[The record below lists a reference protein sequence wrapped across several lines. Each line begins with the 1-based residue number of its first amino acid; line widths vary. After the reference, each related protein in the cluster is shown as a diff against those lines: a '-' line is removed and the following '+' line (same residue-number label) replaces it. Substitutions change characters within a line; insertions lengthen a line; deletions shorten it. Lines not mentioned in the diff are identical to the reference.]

1 MVKAIY
7 TLGGCLLTVMAFVGF
22 LSLEMPESRGQEAVT
37 KRDQAVPD
45 ATSPFPGGYKSVK
58 ACRLC
63 HRGQIRELDP
73 DQDKSF
79 VLLNEPAIWL
89 TDPHSKAFE
98 FIDWS
103 KSEDPADASASQ
115 QLSREICHKLG
126 IPDIHKAQEC
136 LSCHANWVAGLDEPP
151 LFYTAGVGC
160 ESCHGPSAAWE
171 NEHKEPTWRARSVA
185 YKADKGM
192 VDVRHPV
199 KRAEQCFSCHI
210 GNVKQGKHI
219 THEMFAAGH
228 PPLPSIE
235 IESFAKQMPRH
246 WRYLEEKIA
255 DSLKVAGPD
264 NADEP
269 PFKLFDE
276 FIRENYLYL
285 KSGGSSPI
293 DHNQAAAAV
302 VLGGVVALREM
313 SELTHDLARPAT
325 NRGQSWPE
333 LAVFDCT
340 ACHHELRN
348 PSWRQTRSDDFR
360 PGRPTMHAWPTA
372 LVRLAIFH
380 ISDDGEAYAGKLD
393 DFTGRLFAVQAAFE
407 ATPFGDPPA
416 LRKATADLSQWLTD
430 DLIASVVA
438 KPFDDTAVRRSR
450 TMLFRIG
457 STERQDYDSAR
468 QIAWALRTLCC
479 DLSRSQEI
487 QDQLDELTNT
497 LRLDLP
503 NTLGEFCQTAIP
515 GAKPRESVIP
525 LTDSVSAALANEV
538 QFDPVQFMKTMS
550 ELKRLFDLET
560 EPDNQ
565 NGG

>member
-1 MVKAIY
+1 MVKAIC
-7 TLGGCLLTVMAFVGF
+7 TLGGCLFAVMAGVGF
-22 LSLEMPESRGQEAVT
+22 LSIEMPESRGQEAVT
-37 KRDQAVPD
+37 NPDPAVPD
-45 ATSPFPGGYKSVK
+45 GPPPFPGGYKSVK

-103 KSEDPADASASQ
+103 KTADQASATASQ
-115 QLSREICHKLG
+115 QLSREICVKLG
-126 IPDIHKAQEC
+126 IPDIHKAQQC

-151 LFYTAGVGC
+151 PFYTAGVGC
-160 ESCHGPSAAWE
+160 ESCHGPSEAWE

-185 YKADKGM
+185 YKTGKGM

-199 KRAEQCFSCHI
+199 RRAEQCFSCHI
-210 GNVKQGKHI
+210 GNVEQGKHI

-264 NADEP
+264 DADEP
-269 PFKLFDE
+269 PFKFFDE

-285 KSGGSSPI
+285 TSAGGSPPI
-293 DHNQAAAAV
+293 DHNQSAAAV

-313 SELTHDLARPAT
+313 TELTRDLTRPAT

-333 LAVFDCT
+333 LAAFDCT

-348 PSWRQTRSDDFR
+348 PSWRQTRTSELR
-360 PGRPTMHAWPTA
+360 PGRPPMHAWPTA
-372 LVRLAIFH
+372 LVRLAIYH
-380 ISDDGEAYAGKLD
+380 ISDDREEYVRRLA
-393 DFTGRLFAVQAAFE
+393 DFTGKLSAVQAAFE
-407 ATPFGDPPA
+407 ATPFGDPPT
-416 LRKATADLSQWLTD
+416 LRKASADLSQWLTN
-430 DLIASVVA
+430 DLIAPVVA
-438 KPFDDTAVRRSR
+438 KPFDNTAVVRSR
-450 TMLFRIG
+450 KMLVRIG

-479 DLSRSQEI
+479 ELGGSQEI
-487 QDQLDELTNT
+487 QDLFNVLTKD

-503 NTLGEFCQTAIP
+503 NTLGDFCQTTTP
-515 GAKPRESVIP
+515 GSKPRESVIP

-538 QFDPVQFMKTMS
+538 QYDPEKFMKTMS
-550 ELKRLFDLET
+550 DLQRLLG
-560 EPDNQ
+560 P
-565 NGG
+565 